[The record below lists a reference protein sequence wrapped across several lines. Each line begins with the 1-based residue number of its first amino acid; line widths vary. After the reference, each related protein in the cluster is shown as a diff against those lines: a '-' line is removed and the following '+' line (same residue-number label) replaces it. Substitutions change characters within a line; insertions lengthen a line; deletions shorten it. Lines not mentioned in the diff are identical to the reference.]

1 MLYNKRWNFIVF
13 DTLEQNKM
21 KKTTKKIIISGTVA
35 AAITASATLGGC
47 SLISTDSFKDLEQII
62 ATVNVSKADNFDAE
76 LAYYKDAVDVTASI
90 QKRELITYFV
100 NVGYSYIQN
109 YGYTYEQVFNLLI
122 DSLVSNAI
130 MTQYAT
136 MYLLNEKAKSEGNSD
151 AKKAE
156 VLAAFTDPNKS
167 QAKKYEELLDKE
179 DIKIAK
185 YSLMSSLNS
194 AIDSYETQLIKEETS
209 EAGSDTR
216 ATPENVDTEKED
228 YYPAGENETV
238 NYKVYTGF
246 GEYTVDNS
254 GAYKTDRSELLQ
266 KHSTTSKRITAYNNF
281 ISGLV
286 SYNLVDIENEN
297 IRDLESLKYY
307 EDEYVSRLEQRV
319 IEKYYD
325 IYEDEQEKKLN
336 DDQNY
341 EYVQTVYDE
350 LLELQEKTYEDEEAF
365 NGVLGNLSD
374 SSFLLYT
381 PQEDSEGVYGYVYN
395 ILLPFNQSQSVKLTQ
410 LQSDYKDGENEYK
423 PEYYT
428 ERNKLLNSIVGY
440 DQRAAWFNG
449 SKEYAFKSE
458 GEKNVDYYGNSDWLF
473 FKNNLTNNERYENLK
488 KYAGKYSYNGVV
500 VEKTDERDDYVLYPN
515 PVTISNLVT
524 EFSGYVNCVIGSSK
538 VRFTKTWDENIVFNE
553 NNLCKDGGDD
563 KEIDYSKFLYGTG
576 YVDFKEKDAAY
587 NRVNALNPESEQYKA
602 LSAVNELQYAYTTDT
617 SVLSQYLGYSVQVG
631 DTSYIKEFEY
641 AAHEALERGAGSFS
655 ICGGNYGWHLI
666 YVTYTFSSGEV
677 QHEPKWA
684 DNVEVEGTFE
694 NLFYEWLKS
703 TAISDISTKRRS
715 EIIEKY
721 QTEDS
726 VIKYVSRYQALLDI
740 DKKQ

>member
-167 QAKKYEELLDKE
+167 QAKKYEELLDEE

-228 YYPAGENETV
+228 YYPAGENGTV

-254 GAYKTDRSELLQ
+254 GTYKTDRSELLQ

-500 VEKTDERDDYVLYPN
+500 VDKTDERDDYVLYPN

-524 EFSGYVNCVIGSSK
+524 EFSGYVNYVIGSSK
-538 VRFTKTWDENIVFNE
+538 VSFEKTWDENIVFTE
-553 NNLCKDGGDD
+553 DNLYEDGSED
-563 KEIDYSKFLYGTG
+563 KEVDYSKFRDGTG
-576 YVDFKEKDAAY
+576 EVDFGNQNEAY
-587 NRVNALNPESEQYKA
+587 NRVNALNPDSDQYKA

-641 AAHEALERGAGSFS
+641 AAHEALERGAVSFS

-726 VIKYVSRYQALLDI
+726 VIKYVSRYQDLLDI

>member
-167 QAKKYEELLDKE
+167 QAKKYEELLDEE

-228 YYPAGENETV
+228 YYPAGENGTV

-286 SYNLVDIENEN
+286 NYNLVDIENEN

-336 DDQNY
+336 DDKDY

-381 PQEDSEGVYGYVYN
+381 PEVDGEGVYGYVYN

-428 ERNKLLNSIVGY
+428 ERNKLLNGIVGY

-500 VEKTDERDDYVLYPN
+500 VDKTDERDDYVLYPN
-515 PVTISNLVT
+515 PVNISNLVT
-524 EFSGYVNCVIGSSK
+524 EFSGYVNYVIGSSK
-538 VRFTKTWDENIVFNE
+538 VSFTKTWDENIVFDE
-553 NNLCKDGGDD
+553 DNLYKDGSED
-563 KEIDYSKFLYGTG
+563 KEIDYSKFIYGTG
-576 YVDFKEKDAAY
+576 EVDFGGQNEAY
-587 NRVNALNPESEQYKA
+587 NRVNALNPDSDQYKA

-694 NLFYEWLKS
+694 NLFYEWLKG

-726 VIKYVSRYQALLDI
+726 VIKYVSRYQDLLDI

>member
-726 VIKYVSRYQALLDI
+726 VIKYVSRYQDLLDI

>member
-1 MLYNKRWNFIVF
+1 
-13 DTLEQNKM
+13 M

-167 QAKKYEELLDKE
+167 QAKKYEELLDEE

-228 YYPAGENETV
+228 YYPAGENGTV

-553 NNLCKDGGDD
+553 NNLYKDGGDD

-726 VIKYVSRYQALLDI
+726 VIKYVSRYQDLLDI

>member
-228 YYPAGENETV
+228 YYPAGENGTV

-500 VEKTDERDDYVLYPN
+500 VDKTDERDDYVLYPN
-515 PVTISNLVT
+515 PVTISDLVT
-524 EFSGYVNCVIGSSK
+524 EFSGYVNYVIGSSK
-538 VRFTKTWDENIVFNE
+538 VKFTPTWDEDIVFNE
-553 NNLCKDGGDD
+553 NNLYKDGGDD

-726 VIKYVSRYQALLDI
+726 VIKYVSRYQDLLDI